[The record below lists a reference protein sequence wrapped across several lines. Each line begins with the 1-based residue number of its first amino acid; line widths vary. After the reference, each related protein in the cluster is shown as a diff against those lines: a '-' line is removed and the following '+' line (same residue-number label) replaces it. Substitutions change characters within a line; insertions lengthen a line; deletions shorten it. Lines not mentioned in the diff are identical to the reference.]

1 MHTAQTIQL
10 PIPTQAAMPAVSMLS
25 RKKMRYVKMPRYRQ
39 MSQAERKGMLREE
52 MSLEKLYSF
61 RI

>member
-1 MHTAQTIQL
+1 
-10 PIPTQAAMPAVSMLS
+10 MPAVSMLR

-52 MSLEKLYSF
+52 MSLEKLSWNCG
-61 RI
+61 RIKEMRRQR